1 MGKKGIEL
9 KRIFL
14 LVEGSDAGMRAAAY
28 AVDLAQTLGASVHAV
43 SVVETDTMSH
53 LLSRSILVQSE
64 MAELAKEMSQNAR
77 KHLDYVEGLCQQ
89 KWVPIETDQLEGSIH
104 RSVLE
109 TLSES
114 SYDLLIVG
122 SYQATMTQ
130 RDLAA
135 HEKQLIIESAPCPV
149 LLVK

>member
-1 MGKKGIEL
+1 MSKKGFQL
-9 KRIFL
+9 NRVFL

-28 AVDLAQTLGASVHAV
+28 AVDLAQALGASVHAL

-64 MAELAKEMSQNAR
+64 MAELAEEMSKNAR

-89 KWVPIETDQLEGSIH
+89 KWVPVETEQLEGSIH

-109 TLSES
+109 ALSKTPH
-114 SYDLLIVG
+114 DLLILG
-122 SYQATMTQ
+122 SFQATMTQ

-149 LLVK
+149 LLIK